1 MTLFSG
7 INSKI
12 TSRIA
17 DIFPIFS
24 PPPSTLRTFTLYI
37 GRPTRLLEQRIEC
50 DLAGLINPYWL
61 GSYLTTYLCPFLD
74 RIPRLYIDL
83 TIDFNSESLSIV
95 QFRHPFDGANSINRI
110 SAASFNVMPAG
121 ACDT

>member
-1 MTLFSG
+1 MTRFPE
-7 INSKI
+7 SKSK
-12 TSRIA
+12 TASRSA
-17 DIFPIFS
+17 DSLPIFF
-24 PPPSTLRTFTLYI
+24 PPPSNLRTFTLYI

-50 DLAGLINPYWL
+50 DLAGLINPHWL

-95 QFRHPFDGANSINRI
+95 QFRHPFDGAN
-110 SAASFNVMPAG
+110 
-121 ACDT
+121 